1 MLRITQKPSEG
12 GTLLRL
18 EGKLLAPWV
27 HELEQSLL
35 AHSVQS
41 PILLDLAALS
51 FSDQT
56 GLRCLRKALE
66 QGVQLAACSGY
77 LQTLLGS
84 DRTCQL

>member
-1 MLRITQKPSEG
+1 MLRITQKASKR

-18 EGKLLAPWV
+18 EGKLLGPWV
-27 HELEQSLL
+27 HELDQCLL
-35 AHSVQS
+35 ANSAQS
-41 PILLDLAALS
+41 PIHLDLAALS

-56 GLRCLRKALE
+56 GLHCLQKALE

>member
-1 MLRITQKPSEG
+1 MLRITQKPIER
-12 GTLLRL
+12 GTLLQL

-27 HELEQSLL
+27 HELELCL
-35 AHSVQS
+35 RAHSAQA
-41 PILLDLAALS
+41 PIHLDLAALS
-51 FSDQT
+51 FSDQA

-66 QGVQLAACSGY
+66 QGVQLTSCSGY